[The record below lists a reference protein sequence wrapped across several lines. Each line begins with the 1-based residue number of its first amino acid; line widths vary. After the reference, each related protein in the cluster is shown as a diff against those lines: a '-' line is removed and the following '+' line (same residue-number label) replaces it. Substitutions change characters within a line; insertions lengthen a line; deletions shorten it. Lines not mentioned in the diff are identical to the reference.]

1 MKKSF
6 SLAIALPGKQLLT
19 FETKQLTIPSNN
31 GHLGIMAGRQPLLA
45 TIESGIIIITDIED
59 HRHYFGVTG
68 GFCEMLDNHATLLCD
83 SLISADDIDISQ
95 PLAEGPVFRRDTS
108 TMSEHEKI
116 AHVSDLLYQKLKKTA
131 GIGKTK
137 ISQESK

>member
-19 FETKQLTIPSNN
+19 FEAKQLTIPSNK

-45 TIESGIIIITDIED
+45 TIESGIIIVTDIED

-68 GFCEMLDNHATLLCD
+68 GFCEMLDNQATLLCD
-83 SLISADDIDISQ
+83 SLVSPEDIDSSQ
-95 PLAEGPVFRRDTS
+95 PLTEGPFFRRDTT

-116 AHVSDLLYQKLKKTA
+116 AYVSNLLDQKLRKTA
-131 GIGKTK
+131 GTGKAKT
-137 ISQESK
+137 SQESK

>member
-19 FETKQLTIPSNN
+19 FEVKQLTIPSNN
-31 GHLGIMAGRQPLLA
+31 GHLGLMAGRQPLLA
-45 TIESGIIIITDIED
+45 TIESGIIVITDIED

-83 SLISADDIDISQ
+83 SLISVDDIDMGQSLPEI
-95 PLAEGPVFRRDTS
+95 PVYRRDTS
-108 TMSEHEKI
+108 TMNEHDKI
-116 AHVSDLLYQKLKKTA
+116 SYVSTLLHQKLKRTA
-131 GIGKTK
+131 GSGKTK
-137 ISQESK
+137 KPQESE